1 MLRMLDLALCLR
13 SSALKEISP
22 PRAHVYSGL
31 IVRVQGPRIPSTT
44 VRTKSGGEVESLVCI
59 RS

>member
-1 MLRMLDLALCLR
+1 MLRMLDLALCLW
-13 SSALKEISP
+13 SSALEGISP
-22 PRAHVYSGL
+22 PRASVNSRF
-31 IVRVQGPRIPSTT
+31 VVKVQGPRIPSTI